1 MKKIGG
7 NIACTLKYKS
17 GYTNNSIGEKVP
29 VEADYMV
36 LTGFLDLANGDSK
49 HINYDTKLQ
58 ESTHIFIC
66 DYIAIDKKAT
76 ELKAYINDKMYDVML
91 IDDPMELHEHLEIY
105 LKYVGE

>member
-7 NIACTLKYKS
+7 NTTCTLKCNQ
-17 GYTNNSIGEKVP
+17 GYTTNSIGEKVP
-29 VEADYMV
+29 VEADYMAI
-36 LTGFLDLANGDSK
+36 TGFLDLANGDSK
-49 HINYDTKLQ
+49 YINYDTKLQ

-66 DYIAIDKKAT
+66 DYIVIDKKAT